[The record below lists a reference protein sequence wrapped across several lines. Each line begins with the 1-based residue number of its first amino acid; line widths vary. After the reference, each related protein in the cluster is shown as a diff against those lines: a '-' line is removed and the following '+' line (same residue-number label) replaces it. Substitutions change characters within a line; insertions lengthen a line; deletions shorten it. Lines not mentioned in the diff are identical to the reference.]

1 MFFASVFTKE
11 TDILPE
17 FHTPSGNTI
26 DSISFTV
33 DKLKHKLKELNH
45 CKSTGVDILHTRILK
60 GLSVE
65 LSTTLSI
72 VLTKLFIKGQ
82 LPQNWKDTIVTPL
95 HKKGEKELASNYRPI
110 SLRCIACKF
119 IESIIK
125 DEIIS
130 FMINSNLLTNL

>member
-1 MFFASVFTKE
+1 MFFASEFTKE

-82 LPQNWKDTIVTPL
+82 LPQNWKDTIVTPFIKRV
-95 HKKGEKELASNYRPI
+95 KK
-110 SLRCIACKF
+110 SLQV
-119 IESIIK
+119 IIVQ
-125 DEIIS
+125 
-130 FMINSNLLTNL
+130 LV